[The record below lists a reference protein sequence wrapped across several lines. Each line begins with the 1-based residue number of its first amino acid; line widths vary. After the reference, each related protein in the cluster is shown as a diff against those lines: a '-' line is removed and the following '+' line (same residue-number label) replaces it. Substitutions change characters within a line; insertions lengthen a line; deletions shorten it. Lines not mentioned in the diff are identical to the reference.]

1 MVVMTFFQL
10 NQKDWDALKIELG
23 KSFDVER
30 NYTYQSPEKSKK
42 SKRPLISSDY
52 KILLM
57 WKKLGETIG
66 TWEIWTRTD
75 SVANTF
81 RNSQTGVA
89 ALRPQI
95 PLYDDATE
103 TQYVTSLINRNN
115 FNLTASQKR
124 RVDRHGRIKKYQELN
139 PLILTEGKTLQ
150 RQEPDGL
157 KNYRLHTEVLQP
169 IFNRDGTTPYQT
181 GFPFEPEDFYLI
193 NWNMIS
199 PRIIGD

>member
-10 NQKDWDALKIELG
+10 NQRDWDTLKIELG

-89 ALRPQI
+89 ASDHKYHCMTMPQK
-95 PLYDDATE
+95 P
-103 TQYVTSLINRNN
+103 S
-115 FNLTASQKR
+115 
-124 RVDRHGRIKKYQELN
+124 
-139 PLILTEGKTLQ
+139 
-150 RQEPDGL
+150 
-157 KNYRLHTEVLQP
+157 
-169 IFNRDGTTPYQT
+169 
-181 GFPFEPEDFYLI
+181 
-193 NWNMIS
+193 MS
-199 PRIIGD
+199 PH